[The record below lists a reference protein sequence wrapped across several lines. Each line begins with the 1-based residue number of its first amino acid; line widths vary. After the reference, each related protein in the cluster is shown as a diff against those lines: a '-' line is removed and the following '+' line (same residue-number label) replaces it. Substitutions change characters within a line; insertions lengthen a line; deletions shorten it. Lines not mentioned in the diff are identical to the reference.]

1 MLKEKI
7 ESDIKDAMRAKDS
20 LRLSVLRMLMSAV
33 KNKEIDLRKKEDGLA
48 DEEVLE
54 VMRYEVKKRKDSIEE
69 FKKGERL
76 DLAEKEAK
84 ELEILTAY
92 LPPEISDQEI
102 SRIVEEGL
110 RESGA
115 SGSEDFGKAMK
126 VIMPVLKGKASG
138 DRISA
143 ILRDKLGKL

>member
-126 VIMPVLKGKASG
+126 AIMPVLKGKASG